1 MVSTMSSFHFRAL
14 DSLGTDDSKARI
26 ITALQQGHDNSSV
39 FHHLLP
45 AGDAPDLTQASEQLD
60 ERVYRPLTC
69 SHFIDQETEAERI
82 SSLSKVSRAAHE
94 IRDLNPSLCQAK
106 STFIYIR
113 QVLPD
118 QERRGGLWIC

>member
-1 MVSTMSSFHFRAL
+1 MSSFHFRAL

-69 SHFIDQETEAERI
+69 SHFIDQETEAERKQKFFAEVSCNLI
-82 SSLSKVSRAAHE
+82 HSLEKC
-94 IRDLNPSLCQAK
+94 L
-106 STFIYIR
+106 
-113 QVLPD
+113 
-118 QERRGGLWIC
+118 